1 MFFLLICLS
10 QFIQAL
16 KVGFLISYVAP
27 LLFVLVITM
36 IKEAFEDYKRLI
48 RDKELNEKKY
58 KRLDCHSGIIR
69 DVKA

>member
-1 MFFLLICLS
+1 M
-10 QFIQAL
+10 
-16 KVGFLISYVAP
+16 V
-27 LLFVLVITM
+27 
-36 IKEAFEDYKRLI
+36 KEAFEDYKRLI